1 MERSDLDYA
10 SATEIARLVRT
21 RQISAADV
29 TEHAIARIEARN
41 RSINAF
47 VYTDFE
53 QARNRA
59 KDLDVRIRAGEDV
72 GPLAGVPTAI
82 KDLFN
87 FYPGWPST
95 LGGIRCL
102 RDFKLD
108 VKSRYATKMEEA
120 GAVVLGITNSPVL
133 GFRGT
138 TDNDLYGPTRNPF
151 DLSRNS
157 GGSSGGTSAAVA
169 DGLLPIGDGTDGGGS
184 IRIPAAGAMFLASR
198 PRPAESLWRYGPTRL
213 APLRRSF
220 TRDQSHAP
228 LKTRLSR

>member
-157 GGSSGGTSAAVA
+157 GCQRRSK
-169 DGLLPIGDGTDGGGS
+169 
-184 IRIPAAGAMFLASR
+184 FR
-198 PRPAESLWRYGPTRL
+198 PRGGAKLGHFGFARGGHVG
-213 APLRRSF
+213 RR
-220 TRDQSHAP
+220 P
-228 LKTRLSR
+228 VSRALHVAGG